1 MFEMLDIFWAH
12 LPVPLIPDGRIRA
25 SYFPAPKIWSNN
37 FFSFSRKFIFALF
50 ALQRKTTT
58 PKNRNN
64 VWLLWIGSKRDRY
77 IVIKNKRQ
85 KIESSKRKILTAMH
99 CISMPEEKATGNVTF
114 SFLVWTS
121 LFIDSAWQFVI
132 VLSFG
137 RIVLSRLSSSF
148 QKRISV
154 FLSWLSKFNPMNPRG
169 KSTELSSDID
179 PICWNSAK
187 ESNLPLLNFIG
198 KKKSLIERT
207 RANWIH
213 SVHKS

>member
-1 MFEMLDIFWAH
+1 MDGYVHHIFQH
-12 LPVPLIPDGRIRA
+12 LKSDPTI
-25 SYFPAPKIWSNN
+25 
-37 FFSFSRKFIFALF
+37 FSPSLGNLF
-50 ALQRKTTT
+50 LHYLHCKGKQQHQ
-58 PKNRNN
+58 KNRNN

-77 IVIKNKRQ
+77 IVIKKERQ
-85 KIESSKRKILTAMH
+85 KIKSSKRKILTAMH

-154 FLSWLSKFNPMNPRG
+154 FLFWLSKFNPMNPRG